1 VVVSFLLLVLFLA
14 APEHGPRYRDTT
26 TSQVGLDSA
35 GNRAPVE
42 PDLALTPGATLPVTV
57 DDICA
62 SGYSRKV
69 RDVPAEVKRAV
80 YRRYGIHHHR
90 KGEYE
95 MDHLISLELGGSNSE
110 RNLWPESN
118 WTTPWN
124 ARTKDALENA
134 LHREVCAGRV
144 PLATAQHEIASDWIA
159 AYRKYVHVRKRKALE
174 S

>member
-1 VVVSFLLLVLFLA
+1 MRS
-14 APEHGPRYRDTT
+14 R
-26 TSQVGLDSA
+26 VGVDSA
-35 GNRAPVE
+35 GNRAPVA
-42 PDLALTPGATLPVTV
+42 PDPVLTPGATLPVTV
-57 DDICA
+57 EDICT

-80 YRRYGIHHHR
+80 YRQYGIRYHR
-90 KGEYE
+90 KGEYG

-124 ARTKDALENA
+124 ARAKDALENA

-159 AYRKYVHVRKRKALE
+159 AYGKYVHVRKRKA
-174 S
+174 